1 MKVFEITTRPV
12 PTVRPNARIADAV
25 DLLAQQGLSAL
36 PVVDD
41 RQRIVGIF
49 SEADALA
56 RELAYGDANGT
67 VDSVMTRAVQV
78 FGVVTRRDVVLRL
91 VRPGVRSTT
100 GYDRALAPGRRCPF
114 DEPEPPDLVVEVRGF
129 DESLGAREYGIVC
142 GIRQNRA
149 AALVEPSPGVPV
161 SAPAGMESWVTVTST
176 EKLLA
181 ACQSGLRM
189 RRHGFVPQNPSRSR
203 P

>member
-1 MKVFEITTRPV
+1 MKVFEIMTRPV
-12 PTVRPNARIADAV
+12 PTVRPNTRIADAV

-56 RELAYGDANGT
+56 RALADGDANGT
-67 VDSVMTRAVQV
+67 VDSVMTTAVQVAPPDADVAEVAQRMLVDRLRCLPIVAGDMV

-100 GYDRALAPGRRCPF
+100 GYDRARA
-114 DEPEPPDLVVEVRGF
+114 ELV
-129 DESLGAREYGIVC
+129 
-142 GIRQNRA
+142 
-149 AALVEPSPGVPV
+149 
-161 SAPAGMESWVTVTST
+161 AGQGS
-176 EKLLA
+176 
-181 ACQSGLRM
+181 
-189 RRHGFVPQNPSRSR
+189 
-203 P
+203 